1 MVMSITSAL
10 QQKHQ
15 EEQNSL
21 CNAVKLLM
29 QSPGY
34 IEEFVRNFFFCFP
47 SRQVGN
53 TVNVRI
59 LLIASSFFF
68 SFFFLQLT
76 LFSIL
81 LMDATLDRE
90 RYNVTS
96 SKVRIIA
103 Y

>member
-34 IEEFVRNFFFCFP
+34 IEEFVRNF
-47 SRQVGN
+47 
-53 TVNVRI
+53 
-59 LLIASSFFF
+59 L
-68 SFFFLQLT
+68 FFLPLPHPP
-76 LFSIL
+76 FSPSPL
-81 LMDATLDRE
+81 LRSPIYPDR
-90 RYNVTS
+90 
-96 SKVRIIA
+96 
-103 Y
+103 

>member
-34 IEEFVRNFFFCFP
+34 IEEFVRNFFF
-47 SRQVGN
+47 V
-53 TVNVRI
+53 
-59 LLIASSFFF
+59 
-68 SFFFLQLT
+68 
-76 LFSIL
+76 SIQ
-81 LMDATLDRE
+81 TGR
-90 RYNVTS
+90 
-96 SKVRIIA
+96 
-103 Y
+103 

>member
-34 IEEFVRNFFFCFP
+34 IEEFVRNFLLFFSPLSLSLCLSP
-47 SRQVGN
+47 PHHASRQVGDS
-53 TVNVRI
+53 VNVKA
-59 LLIASSFFF
+59 LLIAPSAAHSVFY
-68 SFFFLQLT
+68 SPHGRHISQG
-76 LFSIL
+76 
-81 LMDATLDRE
+81 E
-90 RYNVTS
+90 V
-96 SKVRIIA
+96 
-103 Y
+103 

>member
-34 IEEFVRNFFFCFP
+34 IEEFVRNFFFCFL

-59 LLIASSFFF
+59 LLIGFFP
-68 SFFFLQLT
+68 LQLCF
-76 LFSIL
+76 LFSSW
-81 LMDATLDRE
+81 MPH
-90 RYNVTS
+90 
-96 SKVRIIA
+96 
-103 Y
+103 

>member
-1 MVMSITSAL
+1 MVMSITPAL

-34 IEEFVRNFFFCFP
+34 IEEFIG
-47 SRQVGN
+47 SRHVSN
-53 TVNVRI
+53 TANARV
-59 LLIASSFFF
+59 LLIALV
-68 SFFFLQLT
+68 LQLT
-76 LFSIL
+76 PFSIL
-81 LMDATLDRE
+81 LMEATLVRE

>member
-1 MVMSITSAL
+1 MSITFAL

-15 EEQNSL
+15 DEQNSL

-34 IEEFVRNFFFCFP
+34 IQVFVKKKKKAPEE
-47 SRQVGN
+47 
-53 TVNVRI
+53 
-59 LLIASSFFF
+59 LHFF
-68 SFFFLQLT
+68 SSPHWLVTSYWKVSLQVT
-76 LFSIL
+76 LFPIL
-81 LMDATLDRE
+81 IMDSTLVRV

-96 SKVRIIA
+96 SKVCIIA

>member
-34 IEEFVRNFFFCFP
+34 IQEFVRNFSVF
-47 SRQVGN
+47 
-53 TVNVRI
+53 
-59 LLIASSFFF
+59 FFF
-68 SFFFLQLT
+68 SVFHPD
-76 LFSIL
+76 S
-81 LMDATLDRE
+81 
-90 RYNVTS
+90 
-96 SKVRIIA
+96 
-103 Y
+103 